1 MRAHVRPHSAI
12 DPPHSSPVANQLL
25 QGFPWLHFEPVLEA
39 EYERENFEQ
48 GRIQLRLNLTL
59 ALGLVLAFIAM
70 DRLVVPAAGPHVNAL
85 RYGVIMPSLL
95 LALAIT
101 FLPHAARLY
110 RHAIAI
116 LAPLILVA
124 IAGLVLGAGRAGSET
139 LFPVLVLAC
148 VFIYYLV
155 GLSFYSAVRSN
166 LVALAAFVAGAS
178 WVDLPAEQTSYQAM
192 VLFFTNLV
200 GATVSYNLDMARRTG
215 WLEARLLAEMAERD
229 GLTGTFN
236 RRRLDVYLRRA
247 WQQGIREQRP
257 MALLMVDIDFFK
269 AYNDHYGHQSGD
281 EALKSVASVLGRA
294 ARRPLDFVARY
305 GGEEFLVVLYDTTR
319 EHAADL
325 AARIV
330 EGVRAL
336 RIPHPTSSASRVLTV
351 SIGVAWVIPVAS
363 RSPEGF
369 VQLADEA
376 LYEAK
381 HAGRDRVH
389 VMAAEYEQLR
399 TGSFRV
405 VNG

>member
-1 MRAHVRPHSAI
+1 MRPDPGI
-12 DPPHSSPVANQLL
+12 DPPHSSPVADQLL
-25 QGFPWLHFEPVLEA
+25 RGFPWLHFDPALEA

-48 GRIQLRLNLTL
+48 GRLQLRLNLTL

-70 DRLVVPAAGPHVNAL
+70 DRMAIRAGGTYVDAL
-85 RYGVIMPSLL
+85 RYGVVMPSLL
-95 LALAIT
+95 LALAVT
-101 FLPHAARLY
+101 FVPHGARLY
-110 RHAIAI
+110 RRTIAF

-124 IAGLVLGAGRAGSET
+124 IGALVLGAGPAGSQT
-139 LFPVLVLAC
+139 MFPVLVLAC

-166 LVALAAFVAGAS
+166 LVGLAAFVAGGS
-178 WVDLPAEQTSYQAM
+178 WVDLPTDQISYQAM
-192 VLFFTNLV
+192 LLFFTNVV
-200 GATVSYNLDMARRTG
+200 GATVSYNLEMARRTG

-229 GLTGTFN
+229 GLTGTYN
-236 RRRLDVYLRRA
+236 RRRLDGHLRRT

-269 AYNDHYGHQSGD
+269 AFNDHYGHQSGD
-281 EALKSVASVLGRA
+281 EALKAVAGVLARA
-294 ARRPLDFVARY
+294 ARRPFDFVARY

-319 EHAADL
+319 EHAVEL
-325 AARIV
+325 AGQV
-330 EGVRAL
+330 VKGVQEL
-336 RIPHPTSSASRVLTV
+336 RLPHATSAAAPVLTV
-351 SIGVAWVIPVAS
+351 SVGVAWVVPIAG

-381 HAGRDRVH
+381 NAGRNRVH

-399 TGSFRV
+399 TGSFRI